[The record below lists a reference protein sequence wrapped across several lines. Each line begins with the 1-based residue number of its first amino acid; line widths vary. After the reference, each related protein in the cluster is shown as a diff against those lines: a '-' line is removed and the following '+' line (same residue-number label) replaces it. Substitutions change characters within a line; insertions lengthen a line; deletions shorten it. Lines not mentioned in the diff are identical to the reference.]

1 MTKTKLGVPSDVPT
15 LHRWLGQD
23 PKAHLKELEGAIAK
37 GATFE
42 RLAEPARIGL
52 KWAWDEQ
59 PDVFFPLITPWLKG
73 TNARLRRVAAGAL
86 PVSNPDQR
94 EKCVRL
100 LKGLITDKDRDVRL
114 TAIDLL
120 AEDVVHQLDLIKRW
134 AKDEDPAVRAVVVR
148 HLQPVDVETLKQ
160 VLPLVEA
167 LAKDPH
173 PDVHWAAATTLHE
186 LYDREPRGVLEV
198 ARAMADSPDESTR
211 LAVASCF
218 FEHVFADHF
227 DALLPT
233 LRAWL
238 RGSSPE
244 LRWTLARS
252 LRFLR
257 ITPRSLQLLRALYED
272 KEPEIRRRILLVI
285 LDLYEPRVEHRRAL
299 ADLLHRAREDSSKR
313 VRDVLEEGEA
323 RFGAGFELLALE
335 GADDGSAY
343 DDFVEEGEEGASEE
357 SEEDDDF

>member
-120 AEDVVHQLDLIKRW
+120 AEDGGERDR
-134 AKDEDPAVRAVVVR
+134 DERGHGRRGGTRSGQQRPGRGGS
-148 HLQPVDVETLKQ
+148 
-160 VLPLVEA
+160 
-167 LAKDPH
+167 PH
-173 PDVHWAAATTLHE
+173 PRAKMAGCRSRNGMPT
-186 LYDREPRGVLEV
+186 V
-198 ARAMADSPDESTR
+198 APS
-211 LAVASCF
+211 
-218 FEHVFADHF
+218 
-227 DALLPT
+227 
-233 LRAWL
+233 
-238 RGSSPE
+238 GSS
-244 LRWTLARS
+244 RRS
-252 LRFLR
+252 
-257 ITPRSLQLLRALYED
+257 P
-272 KEPEIRRRILLVI
+272 
-285 LDLYEPRVEHRRAL
+285 
-299 ADLLHRAREDSSKR
+299 
-313 VRDVLEEGEA
+313 
-323 RFGAGFELLALE
+323 
-335 GADDGSAY
+335 SAS
-343 DDFVEEGEEGASEE
+343 VG
-357 SEEDDDF
+357 